1 MHRMAV
7 ADRGQSV
14 KRSRLPFVSG
24 GRISGSVCTECKS
37 SMYVVC
43 VCVCVCVRVR
53 AGSRP
58 LAAVRGDPHDQITR
72 AARSR

>member
-1 MHRMAV
+1 
-7 ADRGQSV
+7 
-14 KRSRLPFVSG
+14 
-24 GRISGSVCTECKS
+24 
-37 SMYVVC
+37 VC